1 MALLSFMTKRQLGY
15 HQADYVSVA
24 QVRPLITTHD
34 GGSGIAGD
42 ECQAHLR

>member
-34 GGSGIAGD
+34 SISLAERARQGF
-42 ECQAHLR
+42 